1 MSVEE
6 ALDDWRGAARA
17 LGGNAERLV
26 NSKLDCLSK
35 QVAKLGSDVAS
46 QEAHLSAEKQT
57 LSMHVEALEE
67 QLLTLAKGDLV
78 EIDDDKRQV
87 LATEA
92 EVLLPL

>member
-1 MSVEE
+1 VSVEE

-35 QVAKLGSDVAS
+35 QVAKLGSEVATH
-46 QEAHLSAEKQT
+46 EARLSAEKNM
-57 LSMHVEALEE
+57 LRMHVEALEE

-78 EIDDDKRQV
+78 EIDDDGRQV